1 MGLNY
6 TINHVREK
14 YLVVHVCEQVKRVT
28 RERFECA
35 RRFRSKPAHQQ
46 MAPLPKTRL
55 QQSSRPFKSCAADFG
70 GPFLTKQGRGRV
82 QAKCYLSLFLCLKT
96 HCCHLEMASFL
107 DTDAFLNA
115 FVRMTVPRQ
124 WPQQL
129 LSDNG
134 MNFVSALR
142 EL

>member
-1 MGLNY
+1 
-6 TINHVREK
+6 
-14 YLVVHVCEQVKRVT
+14 
-28 RERFECA
+28 
-35 RRFRSKPAHQQ
+35 

-82 QAKCYLSLFLCLKT
+82 QAKCYLSLFPCLKT

-107 DTDAFLNA
+107 DTDAFLNT
-115 FVRMTVPRQ
+115 FVRMTAPKQ

-129 LSDNG
+129 LSDNRV
-134 MNFVSALR
+134 NFVSALR

>member
-1 MGLNY
+1 M
-6 TINHVREK
+6 
-14 YLVVHVCEQVKRVT
+14 
-28 RERFECA
+28 
-35 RRFRSKPAHQQ
+35 
-46 MAPLPKTRL
+46 
-55 QQSSRPFKSCAADFG
+55 
-70 GPFLTKQGRGRV
+70 

-115 FVRMTVPRQ
+115 FVRMTALRQ

>member
-1 MGLNY
+1 M
-6 TINHVREK
+6 
-14 YLVVHVCEQVKRVT
+14 
-28 RERFECA
+28 
-35 RRFRSKPAHQQ
+35 
-46 MAPLPKTRL
+46 
-55 QQSSRPFKSCAADFG
+55 
-70 GPFLTKQGRGRV
+70 
-82 QAKCYLSLFLCLKT
+82 QAKCYLSLFLCLK
-96 HCCHLEMASFL
+96 MASFL

-115 FVRMTVPRQ
+115 FVRMTAPRQ